1 MNRILIGLIGRRI
14 AVTALTLLIVSAII
28 FTITNLL
35 PGDAAQ
41 AALGQSATPE
51 TVAALRQ
58 QFGLDMPAHVR
69 YVHWLTGLLHGDF
82 GRSLSGDMP
91 VSELIGGRLPKS
103 LTLAAITTA
112 VSVPIALL
120 LGILAAVK
128 RESVIDRVI
137 SLGTLSLVAT
147 PEFLIAT
154 VAVLVFAV
162 KLRWLSAL
170 SYSGPIEGLHDF
182 LRAYAMPVL
191 TLCAVVIA
199 QMAHDARR
207 GDRAAERVVCRDGH
221 VEGRERTRRA
231 APCAAERDRPDRQCD
246 RAEPVVSARRR
257 DRRRDD
263 LQLSGP
269 REPDGR
275 RRQQPRFP
283 VGPGVHADLLRRVPD
298 ARAVRRPVLDR
309 VEPAIAH
316 LSVSSSFRDAAH
328 ATDRTRTTQQRAAA
342 LRRPARGA
350 GSVPPAACAR
360 PAAQAPVRIA
370 LTAGGRVGLSMAGLM
385 LFVAVFAPLIAPH
398 DVGTIVTPD
407 VFAPFSAKLPF
418 GSDFLGRDMLSR
430 ILYGTRLTVLL
441 ALAAVLLAAVTGTT
455 LGCSRPCPA
464 ARWTRR

>member
-69 YVHWLTGLLHGDF
+69 YLHWLTGLLHGDF
-82 GRSLSGDMP
+82 GRSFSGDMP
-91 VSELIGGRLPKS
+91 VSELIGTRLPKS
-103 LTLAAITTA
+103 LALAAITTA

-128 RESVIDRVI
+128 RESAVDRVI

-170 SYSGPIEGLHDF
+170 SYGGPIESLHDF

-199 QMAHDARR
+199 QMARMT
-207 GDRAAERVVCRDGH
+207 RAAVIEQLSASYVEMAVLKGASPARVVLRHALPNAIGPIANAIALSLSYLLGGVIVVETIFNYPGLASLMVDAVSNRD
-221 VEGRERTRRA
+221 
-231 APCAAERDRPDRQCD
+231 
-246 RAEPVVSARRR
+246 
-257 DRRRDD
+257 
-263 LQLSGP
+263 
-269 REPDGR
+269 
-275 RRQQPRFP
+275 FP
-283 VGPGVHADLLRRVPD
+283 LVQACTLIFCVAYLTLVLFADLCSIVSNPRLR
-298 ARAVRRPVLDR
+298 
-309 VEPAIAH
+309 
-316 LSVSSSFRDAAH
+316 
-328 ATDRTRTTQQRAAA
+328 T
-342 LRRPARGA
+342 
-350 GSVPPAACAR
+350 
-360 PAAQAPVRIA
+360 
-370 LTAGGRVGLSMAGLM
+370 
-385 LFVAVFAPLIAPH
+385 
-398 DVGTIVTPD
+398 
-407 VFAPFSAKLPF
+407 
-418 GSDFLGRDMLSR
+418 
-430 ILYGTRLTVLL
+430 
-441 ALAAVLLAAVTGTT
+441 
-455 LGCSRPCPA
+455 
-464 ARWTRR
+464 

>member
-69 YVHWLTGLLHGDF
+69 YLHWLTGLLHGDF
-82 GRSLSGDMP
+82 GRSFSGDMP
-91 VSELIGGRLPKS
+91 VSELIGTRLPKS
-103 LTLAAITTA
+103 LALAAITTA

-128 RESVIDRVI
+128 RESAVDRVI

-170 SYSGPIEGLHDF
+170 SYGGPIESLHDF

-199 QMAHDARR
+199 QMARMT
-207 GDRAAERVVCRDGH
+207 RAAVIEQLSASYVEMAVLKGASPARVVLRHALPNAIGPIANAIALSLSYLLGGVIVVETIFNYPGLASLMVDAVSNRDFPL
-221 VEGRERTRRA
+221 VQACTLIFCVA
-231 APCAAERDRPDRQCD
+231 YLT
-246 RAEPVVSARRR
+246 VV
-257 DRRRDD
+257 
-263 LQLSGP
+263 L
-269 REPDGR
+269 
-275 RRQQPRFP
+275 F
-283 VGPGVHADLLRRVPD
+283 ADLCSIVSNPRLR
-298 ARAVRRPVLDR
+298 
-309 VEPAIAH
+309 
-316 LSVSSSFRDAAH
+316 
-328 ATDRTRTTQQRAAA
+328 T
-342 LRRPARGA
+342 
-350 GSVPPAACAR
+350 
-360 PAAQAPVRIA
+360 
-370 LTAGGRVGLSMAGLM
+370 
-385 LFVAVFAPLIAPH
+385 
-398 DVGTIVTPD
+398 
-407 VFAPFSAKLPF
+407 
-418 GSDFLGRDMLSR
+418 
-430 ILYGTRLTVLL
+430 
-441 ALAAVLLAAVTGTT
+441 
-455 LGCSRPCPA
+455 
-464 ARWTRR
+464 